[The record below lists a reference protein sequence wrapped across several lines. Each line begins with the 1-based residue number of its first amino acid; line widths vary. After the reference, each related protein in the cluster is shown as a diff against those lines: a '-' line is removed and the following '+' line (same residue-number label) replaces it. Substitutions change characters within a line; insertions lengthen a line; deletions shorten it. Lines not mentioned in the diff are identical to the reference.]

1 MRVIKATDL
10 LARRARAP
18 EIRVP
23 VLAAVAPVPPPVDA
37 ARREL
42 ERQVE
47 ALSQQVATLTDDK
60 AALAET
66 LEVRDA
72 DLGRM
77 ERELEAA
84 VAEAEASGRAAGL
97 AEGAEA
103 KAESLEILEGTAG
116 KAMDQLR
123 GDLRGME
130 TLAVALAKA
139 ALAKVFGDDRDMAA
153 RVARLVRRQLEG
165 LDRAAVLRIEVS
177 AADFGDVAALGD
189 LSLAAGLEG
198 IEIKALDLLPPGDCR
213 IRLRLGELEV
223 GLGQQWSRLSGLLDE
238 TLAMEEGA

>member
-1 MRVIKATDL
+1 MSVIKATDL
-10 LARRARAP
+10 LARRARTP

-37 ARREL
+37 ARLEL

-47 ALSQQVATLTDDK
+47 ALSQDVAALTEDK
-60 AALAET
+60 DALAET
-66 LEVRDA
+66 LEVREA
-72 DLGRM
+72 DLARM
-77 ERELEAA
+77 QLELDAA
-84 VAEAEASGRAAGL
+84 VAEAEARGRAAGL

-103 KAESLEILEGTAG
+103 KAESLEILEDAAR

-165 LDRAAVLRIEVS
+165 LDRAAVLRIEVA
-177 AADFGDVAALGD
+177 AADFADAAALAD

-198 IEIKALDLLPPGDCR
+198 IEVKAIDLLPPGDCR

-223 GLGQQWSRLSGLLDE
+223 GLGQQWGRLSALLDE
-238 TLAMEEGA
+238 TLALEEGA